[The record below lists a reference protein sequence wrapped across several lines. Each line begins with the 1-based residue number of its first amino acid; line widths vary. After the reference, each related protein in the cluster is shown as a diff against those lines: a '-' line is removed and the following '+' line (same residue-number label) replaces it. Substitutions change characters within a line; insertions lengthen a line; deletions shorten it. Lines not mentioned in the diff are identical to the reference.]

1 MFWFAARL
9 PVVKDFSDLQHFGGL
24 AVVAESETGEMG
36 LVVRAPVVV
45 RISLPGVIER
55 PDVLLELAKS

>member
-9 PVVKDFSDLQHFGGL
+9 PVVTDLQLFGGL
-24 AVVAESETGEMG
+24 AVVADSETGEMS
-36 LVVRAPVVV
+36 LVVRTPVVV

-55 PDVLLELAKS
+55 PDVLLEFANKS